1 MRKNL
6 SYLLSF
12 FLCLYSCSDDPF
24 EESRDAEDI
33 IEKTVAV
40 VLPMEDGLEE
50 HWRNVTELFSSN
62 IRQAFSGMNKEVKL
76 NFAFFDESTQD
87 IAILSRSLAARSDI
101 HAVIGGHHSANA
113 RILASNLCRNGITL
127 FTTATTAEL
136 VRSYSATGNL
146 WAMTE
151 TDITQ
156 CEVLI
161 DKVRDHGGKSVSLIA
176 SDDDYGKTFID
187 WFTFQ
192 AQEEGLEVK
201 GVFPY
206 GSIGN
211 AILAAAQS
219 RADFVVCVPSDVK
232 ELEYM
237 VDGFRASE
245 SSSRL
250 LFSDVGFGTDVLSA
264 LGAKAEGIEGVC
276 YGSDPEVD
284 FDTAYRNL
292 YGIVPTLATSQIYD
306 ACMLAAYAAWYQH
319 LHPEHNMQE
328 ALRKIVDG
336 REAIEGSWTGR
347 DMQKVIKALADGG
360 SPDIRGASG
369 RLEFD
374 SKVYTNVL
382 ATTYYEYLVYDGDYT
397 ILDYNYADSGNRTD
411 ATLAGWNRKADQMQD
426 FTDISDIQYGE
437 RDKNWAVLIA
447 TSSGWK
453 NYRHQA
459 DVFALYSLLKNYG
472 WSDEHIVL
480 IAEDDIV
487 DSPYNPNPGTISISV
502 DGENLNIGV
511 YVDYYLSDL
520 TPDDFCK
527 ILRGAKSEAL
537 PDVLESGKDD
547 NIFIFWSGHGMPGA
561 LSWKEYGRMKPE
573 KLNET
578 FEALEEEERYRKLA
592 MFVETCY
599 SGSVMNKCLGHKGMI
614 FFTAADPDETS
625 KADVF
630 NVDYGIWMTNR
641 FTSTFVDEVAH
652 NPSVS
657 LHKLYT
663 LLYRDTVGSH
673 VMVYNADNYG
683 NLYKNSIEEFIRPV
697 SN

>member
-1 MRKNL
+1 MRNI
-6 SYLLSF
+6 LLVIISV
-12 FLCLYSCSDDPF
+12 CLLFCACSDDKLKA
-24 EESRDAEDI
+24 DKHV
-33 IEKTVAV
+33 IEKTVAI
-40 VLPMEDGLEE
+40 VLPMENGLDI
-50 HWRNVTELFSSN
+50 HWNNLTKLFSSELK
-62 IRQAFSGMNKEVKL
+62 RAFRGIGYEVEFKFEL
-76 NFAFFDESTQD
+76 YDESSED
-87 IAILSRSLAARSDI
+87 LKVLSKSLVGRSDI
-101 HAVIGGHHSANA
+101 YAVIGGLHSSNA
-113 RILASNLCRNGITL
+113 KILASNLCRSGVTFFTL
-127 FTTATTAEL
+127 ATTAEL
-136 VRSYSATGNL
+136 IRAYSSTGCL

-156 CEVLI
+156 CEVLL
-161 DKVRDHGGKSVSLIA
+161 DKVQEYGGKSVSLIA
-176 SDDDYGKTFID
+176 NGEDDYGKTFID
-187 WFTFQ
+187 WFSFI
-192 AQEEGLEVK
+192 AQEDGLEVK

-206 GSIGN
+206 YGSIGN
-211 AILAAAQS
+211 AINATTAS
-219 RADFVVCVPSDVK
+219 DADFIVCVPSNIED
-232 ELEYM
+232 LESM
-237 VDGFRASE
+237 IDGFRDNN

-250 LFSDVGFGTDVLSA
+250 LFSDAGFGYNVISVL
-264 LGAKAEGIEGVC
+264 GEKAEGIEGVC
-276 YGSDPEVD
+276 YGSDPQSN
-284 FDTAYRNL
+284 FDTMYKETFN
-292 YGIVPTLATSQIYD
+292 ITPTLGASQIYD
-306 ACMLAAYAAWYQH
+306 AFMLTAYAAYYCH
-319 LHPEHNMQE
+319 LYPEYEMTA

-336 REAIEGSWTGR
+336 QDNIECSWDGNGINKAI
-347 DMQKVIKALADGG
+347 KHIKDGG
-360 SPDIRGASG
+360 SPNIKGASG
-369 RLEFD
+369 SLEFD
-374 SKVYTNVL
+374 NKVYTNVL
-382 ATTYYEYLVYDGDYT
+382 ATAYYNYLIYNGDYT

-537 PDVLESGKDD
+537 PDVVESGKDD

-561 LSWKEYGRMKPE
+561 LSWKEYGRMTPE